1 MEYSRICAH
10 SAEDRPLK
18 GTDDVVLGEF
28 PPLPGTQTVRA
39 ADTAGVLGPTRG
51 TVATKARL
59 HIVVTCKKGK
69 CLVFQKVFQKVFL
82 V

>member
-59 HIVVTCKKGK
+59 HIVVTYKKGTFR
-69 CLVFQKVFQKVFL
+69 V
-82 V
+82 